1 MLIDLHTHTRPLSHD
16 SLLSPDELIEAARA
30 AGLDAVCLTEH
41 DFTWEPEKVRDLAR
55 RHAFTVIPGIE
66 VNTEDG
72 HIIAFGLDR
81 YVYGI
86 HRIAELARLVDEAG
100 GALIAAHPHRRQ
112 LPWQLR
118 REGSPDEAS
127 AWSEALERAAANPAY
142 RYVCAVET
150 LNGRSSQRENDFSQ
164 ELCRRLGLPAVAGSD
179 AHQRD
184 DLGHCAT
191 EFQRPIADVWEL
203 IAELKAGRFRPVI
216 PASGSAHPEPVEG

>member
-16 SLLSPDELIEAARA
+16 SLLSPDELVEAARA

-41 DFTWEPEKVRDLAR
+41 DFTWEPDSVRDLAR

-81 YVYGI
+81 YVFGI
-86 HRIAELARLVDEAG
+86 HRVAELARLVDEAG
-100 GALIAAHPHRRQ
+100 GALIAAHPYRRQ
-112 LPWQLR
+112 IPFELR
-118 REGSPDEAS
+118 REGDPDGAS
-127 AWSEALERAAANPAY
+127 AWAEALQRAAANPAY
-142 RYVCAVET
+142 RYVCALET

-164 ELCRRLGLPAVAGSD
+164 EISCRLGLPAVAGSD

-184 DLGHCAT
+184 DLGRCAT
-191 EFQRPIADVWEL
+191 EFERPIADLSDL
-203 IAELKAGRFRPVI
+203 IAELKAGRFRPL
-216 PASGSAHPEPVEG
+216 SHW